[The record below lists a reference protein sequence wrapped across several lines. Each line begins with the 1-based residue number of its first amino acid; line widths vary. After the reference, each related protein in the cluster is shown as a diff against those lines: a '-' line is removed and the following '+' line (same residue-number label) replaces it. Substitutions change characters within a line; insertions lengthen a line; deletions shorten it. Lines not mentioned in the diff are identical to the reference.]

1 VLMHEVTDAFQD
13 DERLLRITELMFD
26 MWEGG
31 LVPEQIADPIFTHI
45 QNINTGG

>member
-1 VLMHEVTDAFQD
+1 MHEVTDAFQD